1 MTLGKPL
8 DKKALLREMRG
19 SEAGDTEERDRILGN
34 ALRHLSERGIEYVPL
49 ALEED
54 IQDSYEDDDID
65 TFRETVRGWMV
76 ALAKAAA

>member
-1 MTLGKPL
+1 MPLGKSL

-19 SEAGDTEERDRILGN
+19 DDEERDRILGN
-34 ALRHLSERGIEYVPL
+34 ALRHLSERGVPYVPL
-49 ALEED
+49 ALEDE
-54 IQDSYEDDDID
+54 INVSYEDDDLD